1 MPTPDMIPKG
11 AFLDLPCSKQPIE
24 IGRECKKYQIDPII
38 LETIFVSINLYFHNK
53 NIIINMHLCLHTSLS
68 KCLACHFVEV
78 FQ

>member
-24 IGRECKKYQIDPII
+24 IVSNWPYNTGNN
-38 LETIFVSINLYFHNK
+38 IFSINLNFHNK
-53 NIIINMHLCLHTSLS
+53 NMIINMHLCLHTSLS
-68 KCLACHFVEV
+68 KCLECHFVEV